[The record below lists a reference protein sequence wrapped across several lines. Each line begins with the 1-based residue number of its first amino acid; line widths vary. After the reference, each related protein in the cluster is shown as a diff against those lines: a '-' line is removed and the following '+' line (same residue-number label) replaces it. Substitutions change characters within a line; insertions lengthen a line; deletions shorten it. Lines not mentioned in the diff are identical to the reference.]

1 MRPLTVPALLAMLA
15 LLSGAL
21 VAPGARAQAGIE
33 VRSQDVQNQF
43 PEGILFTLVTA
54 SASPIDEV
62 RLRYTIAPDGTA
74 ASGVAECTG
83 DTAVNCTFDLLSK
96 PATFLPPGTE
106 ITYFWDIHDAAGRT
120 LQTEPQLFVY
130 EDTRFDWQSVTE
142 DNLTVWWYAGSED
155 DARAVLGAALES
167 LRGMS
172 ELLDTTVG
180 FPVKVLYYADV
191 NDMQPAVLSFGTED
205 VITLGEVVFS
215 DTAMVSDDLR
225 PLDIARHEVA
235 HIVIRQATEGPFS
248 IPDWLNEGTAVFA
261 QSELFSG
268 QREALDAA
276 IRRNEVFSIR
286 SLSSA
291 SVGATAANV
300 SLFYGQSWS
309 VVSFLVD
316 TFGPEKFAEL
326 FAVFKDGSTTDSALM
341 TVYGFDQ
348 DGLEDAWR
356 DSVGLPPREAPQPSQ
371 EEPSPQPQPQP
382 TATPPGE
389 PAATEDTDEAF
400 PIAGIIVAAALTV
413 LVAGIVI
420 VGGAALARRWR

>member
-1 MRPLTVPALLAMLA
+1 MRPLTLPALLAVLT
-15 LLSGAL
+15 LLSSAL
-21 VAPGARAQAGIE
+21 IAPGVRAQAGIE
-33 VRSQDVQNQF
+33 VRSQDVQNRF
-43 PEGILFTLVTA
+43 PDGIRFTLLVATP
-54 SASPIDEV
+54 SPIDEV
-62 RLRYTIAPDGTA
+62 RLRYSIAPDGTA

-83 DTAVNCTFDLLSK
+83 DTAVTCTFDLMSE
-96 PATFLPPGTE
+96 PDSFLPPSTE
-106 ITYFWDIHDAAGRT
+106 ITYFWDIRDAAGRT

-130 EDTRFDWQSVTE
+130 EDTRFEWQSVTD

-167 LRGMS
+167 LRGIG
-172 ELLDTTVG
+172 ELLDTTVE

-191 NDMQPAVLSFGTED
+191 EDMQPAVLSFGTED

-215 DTAMVSDDLR
+215 DTAMVSADVR

-235 HIVIRQATEGPFS
+235 HIVIRQATQGPFG

-268 QREALDAA
+268 QREALDSA
-276 IRRNEVFSIR
+276 IRRNDVFSIR

-291 SVGATAANV
+291 SVGASAANV

-326 FAVFKDGSTTDSALM
+326 FAVFKEGNTTDDALM
-341 TVYGFDQ
+341 TVYGFDR

-356 DSVGLPPREAPQPSQ
+356 ESVGLPPRETPQPSQ
-371 EEPSPQPQPQP
+371 EEPSPEPQAS
-382 TATPPGE
+382 ATPADE
-389 PAATEDTDEAF
+389 PAATHDTDEDEDF
-400 PIAGIIVAAALTV
+400 PIVGIIVAAALTV
-413 LVAGIVI
+413 LVAGVVI